1 MAEVRYRVCDRC
13 GNKIEYKGWVAKL
26 FGMIKEHNQF
36 KVYQSCNGNPSGYDY
51 TERHVE
57 LCDKC
62 TEQLK
67 HFLNGKS
74 LAEMEK

>member
-1 MAEVRYRVCDRC
+1 M
-13 GNKIEYKGWVAKL
+13 VAKL

-36 KVYQSCNGNPSGYDY
+36 KVYQSYNGNPSGYDY

-67 HFLNGKS
+67 HFLDGKS

>member
-1 MAEVRYRVCDRC
+1 
-13 GNKIEYKGWVAKL
+13 
-26 FGMIKEHNQF
+26 MIKEHNQF
-36 KVYQSCNGNPSGYDY
+36 KIYQSYNGNPSGYDY

-67 HFLNGKS
+67 HFLDGKS

>member
-1 MAEVRYRVCDRC
+1 MAEVRYRICDRC
-13 GNKIEYKGWVAKL
+13 GRKIEYKGWVAKL

-36 KVYQSCNGNPSGYDY
+36 KIYQSYNGNPSGYDY

-67 HFLNGKS
+67 HFLDGKS